1 LRRYL
6 IGAAACS
13 AFYSLYAAS
22 QTYRAEVAEWR
33 RQRDM
38 ELRADGGWLTV
49 TGLFWLHEG
58 ANPFGSGPSNEIVL
72 PNDPALKSGAA
83 FILEHG
89 KVVMRMDGRSRD
101 LRADSEE
108 SADIVTLASLSLSVI
123 QRGDRYGIR
132 LKDRNSRLRRE
143 FAGLRYFPLSES
155 YRVSARFVPDA
166 RKIPI
171 PNVLGQTEDT
181 PSPGYVEFE
190 LEGRKLR
197 LTPVEESPNELFFI
211 FRDLTSGQET
221 YGSGRFLDTAMP
233 KDGRVELDFNKA
245 YNPPCAFTPYATCPL
260 PPKQNRLPVRIAAGE
275 LKYGAH

>member
-108 SADIVTLASLSLSVI
+108 SADIVTLASLSLSV
-123 QRGDRYGIR
+123 G
-132 LKDRNSRLRRE
+132 N
-143 FAGLRYFPLSES
+143 
-155 YRVSARFVPDA
+155 
-166 RKIPI
+166 
-171 PNVLGQTEDT
+171 
-181 PSPGYVEFE
+181 
-190 LEGRKLR
+190 
-197 LTPVEESPNELFFI
+197 PV
-211 FRDLTSGQET
+211 
-221 YGSGRFLDTAMP
+221 GSGVTSPIYRRI
-233 KDGRVELDFNKA
+233 GRSNQLLVVECGPAKLNEHVVELMI
-245 YNPPCAFTPYATCPL
+245 
-260 PPKQNRLPVRIAAGE
+260 RAG
-275 LKYGAH
+275 